1 MAEVQAHGND
11 YEDHI
16 IFQRTGLSKNEYDK
30 LKTKSGYTSPFDLV
44 NGLLVDYNASVK
56 AAKTNVVCCAD
67 AIRMFSHNEP
77 YQMIIGCYTQIKG
90 IKKFHTQYEFYI
102 TVYEHRLL
110 WGDLEYE
117 SLVEYVEKIKSVE
130 HGRVAQAEY
139 QKVASSWKTKLNV
152 NNSLFI
158 INPKIDSKKQRRV
171 QCSIHLN
178 KLLAFGVKYNK
189 TSININ
195 INSNRRTFQYESILP
210 T

>member
-1 MAEVQAHGND
+1 MAEVQAHGIA

-16 IFQRTGLSKNEYDK
+16 IFQRTGLSKKEYDK

-56 AAKTNVVCCAD
+56 SSNKNVVCCAD
-67 AIRMFSHNEP
+67 AIRMFCHNEP
-77 YQMIIGCYTQIKG
+77 YRMIIGCYTQIKG
-90 IKKFHTQYEFYI
+90 IKKFHTQYELYI
-102 TVYEHRLL
+102 TEYEHRLL

-117 SLVEYVEKIKSVE
+117 SLVEYVKKIKSVE
-130 HGRVAQAEY
+130 PGKVAQAEY
-139 QKVASSWKTKLNV
+139 QKVASSWKSELNV

-158 INPKIDSKKQRRV
+158 INPKVDSKSQRRV

-178 KLLAFGVKYNK
+178 KLLAFGVKYDK
-189 TSININ
+189 ISIDIN
-195 INSNRRTFQYESILP
+195 INSNRRTFQYESILS